1 MTPTNEELEAEIAR
15 LKAKCVVTYM
25 DAERLIR
32 FKAARLQG
40 RQEQEAED
48 KKILK
53 KVAEK
58 ALVENFREIIEEERQ
73 KAKLEQKAEDEKEI
87 KILKGFDVRF
97 MTPKQMDDVAQRLR
111 FRVLSYDKLKQLESE
126 KAIHSERERII
137 KELNKENERFKK
149 ELEKEKAEL
158 IKAVTNMSGFR
169 TQDGKVILTEVD
181 TNDVLEL
188 LKGAGR

>member
-126 KAIHSERERII
+126 KAGLAEAIDALIEWG
-137 KELNKENERFKK
+137 NNERKNNNIFRKSADD
-149 ELEKEKAEL
+149 LNDDWIEK
-158 IKAVTNMSGFR
+158 V
-169 TQDGKVILTEVD
+169 
-181 TNDVLEL
+181 EL
-188 LKGAGR
+188 LKNTISGVNENMPRVRKGE